1 MQPWTSSKDNIMPP
15 RSVPASY
22 ENTTIT
28 AFGSSGRGVTGG
40 YNGISQGW
48 EITISALCALAA
60 YNAAEIIIL
69 TFVTFKRY
77 RGAYFLSLL
86 VAALGVILNAL
97 GYFIKY
103 MGFAKSD
110 AQKYGGLAIV
120 VIGWSAMVTGHSLVL
135 WSRLGLFDGNST
147 ASKLLLRA
155 IIINGIVLHPT
166 TTVFVF
172 GANMAKG
179 DIQEKFVRGYVIM
192 EKIQLTIFFLQELV
206 LLGDYVYQA
215 LRMLRYSSK
224 KETRRLLTQL
234 FAMSIIIILLD
245 CIVISF
251 EYANFY
257 LLQVA
262 TKAVVYSIKLKL
274 EFAVLS
280 RLVEFISRPRQ
291 VSGTL
296 DLSKA
301 IASHS
306 ISVENQPNTPQRA
319 LKLADPSIYIQE

>member
-1 MQPWTSSKDNIMPP
+1 MAP
-15 RSVPASY
+15 RGVPATY

-48 EITISALCALAA
+48 EITISALCALAV
-60 YNAAEIIIL
+60 YNAVEIIIL
-69 TFVTFKRY
+69 TFVTFKKY

-86 VAALGVILNAL
+86 VAAVGVILNAL
-97 GYFIKY
+97 GYFVKY

-110 AQKYGGLAIV
+110 AQKYTGLAIV

-135 WSRLGLFDGNST
+135 WSRLGLFDGNSR
-147 ASKLLLRA
+147 ALKLLLKA
-155 IIINGIVLHPT
+155 IIINGLVLHPT

-172 GANMAKG
+172 GSNMAKG
-179 DIQEKFVRGYVIM
+179 VTQEIFVRGYVIM

-206 LLGDYVYQA
+206 LLGDYLYQA
-215 LRMLRYSSK
+215 LKLLRHSSK
-224 KETRRLLTQL
+224 SETRRLLTQL

-262 TKAVVYSIKLKL
+262 TKSVVYSIKLKL

-280 RLVEFISRPRQ
+280 RLVVFVSRPRQ
-291 VSGTL
+291 VSVTL
-296 DLSKA
+296 HLSKPT
-301 IASHS
+301 ASHS

-319 LKLADPSIYIQE
+319 LKVADSSIYIQK